1 MTVARDRAIREV
13 WTAHTDVWLAVRRLD
28 VADALVNASQ
38 KSYEATLESYRRGLG
53 TLIDLLAAR
62 RELSRARF
70 VALDTKLQLLRRP
83 LRWPSPRANR
93 RRGEAAPR
101 GRGVKIVRN
110 EPMGGIPRY
119 GSAPPTRS
127 WRQCA
132 MRHPTDPWD
141 FGDREPAVGV
151 VEQSL
156 PARDETEEAGGCAQ
170 EPT

>member
-70 VALDTKLQLLRRP
+70 VALDTKLQLREASAALAFATGEPPARGSGAAGSRGQDREERADGGDTQIRVGSSNAILEAMRDASSDRPVGLRR
-83 LRWPSPRANR
+83 S
-93 RRGEAAPR
+93 
-101 GRGVKIVRN
+101 
-110 EPMGGIPRY
+110 
-119 GSAPPTRS
+119 
-127 WRQCA
+127 
-132 MRHPTDPWD
+132 
-141 FGDREPAVGV
+141 
-151 VEQSL
+151 
-156 PARDETEEAGGCAQ
+156 
-170 EPT
+170 